1 MQIPRR
7 FVVPALTLA
16 LCFGP
21 ASPGYVGAAEPA
33 TVRIGVLNI
42 TSDAPFIIA
51 DRKGYFKDEGITPVF
66 TTFASSGNMIVPL
79 STGQLDAGGGA
90 ASVGIYNGVTRG
102 ISVKIVADRGS
113 DPPGYGFD
121 PLLVRKDLV
130 TSGRFKTPKDL
141 RGMTIAG
148 NQPGSASASTLYA
161 LLAKYGLTFADVKR
175 VNLDYPEHVAAFS
188 NGKIDAAITSEPDA
202 TAAEKLGVAVRIMGS
217 DAWYPR
223 QQLSVVIF
231 GGDFAKNHRDVG
243 LRFMRAYVKAAR
255 YYYGA
260 LAGGHLAGPNAADVI
275 AILTAAT
282 SIKDPAVYR
291 AITPSAIDP
300 DGRLNVASMRK
311 DLQFFKDQGLIEGKV
326 EVEDVIDT
334 SFVDEAV
341 KELGRYRAR

>member
-1 MQIPRR
+1 MRILRL
-7 FVVPALTLA
+7 VLPALTLA
-16 LCFGP
+16 LCFGLGP
-21 ASPGYVGAAEPA
+21 SASVGAAEPA

-42 TSDAPFIIA
+42 SSDAPFIIA
-51 DRKGYFKDEGITPVF
+51 DRKGYFKDEGIDPVF

-79 STGQLDAGGGA
+79 SVGQLDVGGGA
-90 ASVGIYNGVTRG
+90 ASVGLYNGVAHG
-102 ISVKIVADRGS
+102 IKVRIVADRGS

-141 RGMTIAG
+141 KGMTVAG
-148 NQPGSASASTLYA
+148 NQPGSASASTLNE
-161 LLAKYGLTFADVKR
+161 LLAKYGLTFADIKR

-231 GGDFAKNHRDVG
+231 GGDFAKNHHDVG
-243 LRFMRAYVKAAR
+243 LRFMRAYIKAAR

-260 LAGGHLAGPNAADVI
+260 LANGHLAGRNATDVI
-275 AILTAAT
+275 SILSAAT
-282 SIKDPAVYR
+282 SIKDSAVYR
-291 AITPSAIDP
+291 AITPSSIDP
-300 DGRLNVASMRK
+300 DGQLNLASMRK
-311 DLQFFKDQGLIEGKV
+311 DLQFFKDQGFIEGKV
-326 EVEDVIDT
+326 EVDDVIDT

-341 KELGRYRAR
+341 KELGRYRRR